1 MARKTQQISVT
12 VDTRVLADVR
22 RRLRSEKKTLSEY
35 VSDALA
41 DEVRRR
47 NLARALNAFEREH
60 GAITPREIAEARA
73 KLSRTARLRRNRARR
88 PAA

>member
-41 DEVRRR
+41 DEVRRHH
-47 NLARALNAFEREH
+47 LGHALDAFEREH
-60 GAITPREIAEARA
+60 GAINSLELTEARA
-73 KLSRTARLRRNRARR
+73 KLRRKPSRRR
-88 PAA
+88 AA